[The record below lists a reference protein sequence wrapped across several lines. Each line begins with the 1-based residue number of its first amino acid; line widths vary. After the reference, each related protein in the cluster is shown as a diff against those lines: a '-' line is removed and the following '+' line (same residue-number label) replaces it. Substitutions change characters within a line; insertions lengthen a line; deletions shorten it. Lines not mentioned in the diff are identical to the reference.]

1 MKKKSVLLSRIESRR
16 RRGVMRKNASTRRY
30 GSKPPKNRMKILTSG
45 KFFLMGGAHLGF
57 SFNNEEDKPLP
68 KTGQLCVGIGKVD
81 QILNGYLEIEIK

>member
-1 MKKKSVLLSRIESRR
+1 
-16 RRGVMRKNASTRRY
+16 
-30 GSKPPKNRMKILTSG
+30 
-45 KFFLMGGAHLGF
+45 MGGAHLGF